1 MLHCQTIELK
11 GNVIGLKRITLSVS
25 MYFLIYS
32 QISGASFYSKSKET
46 SNFLNTEY
54 SWGLY

>member
-1 MLHCQTIELK
+1 MLHCQTMETK

-32 QISGASFYSKSKET
+32 QISGA
-46 SNFLNTEY
+46 
-54 SWGLY
+54 